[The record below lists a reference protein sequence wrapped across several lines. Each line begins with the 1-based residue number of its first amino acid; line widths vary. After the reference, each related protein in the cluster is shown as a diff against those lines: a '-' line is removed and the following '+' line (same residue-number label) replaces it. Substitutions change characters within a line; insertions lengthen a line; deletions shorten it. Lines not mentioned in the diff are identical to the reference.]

1 MGREDLTSCVS
12 PQGGRRLA
20 VCLPVPVPGEHGA
33 PRSADAA
40 ERVTGSRKGDPTTHR
55 APSPMTAPVPPNHD
69 MAVLNGTLQ

>member
-1 MGREDLTSCVS
+1 MGREDLTSWVC

-20 VCLPVPVPGEHGA
+20 VCLPVPVPGEQGA

-40 ERVTGSRKGDPTTHR
+40 ERVTGSRKAIQPPT
-55 APSPMTAPVPPNHD
+55 APSPTTTPVPPNHD